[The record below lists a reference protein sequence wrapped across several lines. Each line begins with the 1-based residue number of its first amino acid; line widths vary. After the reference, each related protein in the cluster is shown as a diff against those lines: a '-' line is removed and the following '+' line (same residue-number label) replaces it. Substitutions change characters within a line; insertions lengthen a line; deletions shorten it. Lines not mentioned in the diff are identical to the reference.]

1 MYNCTYVTLRGIFD
15 MKKKLAIIFLCITM
29 ALSLVGCSFVDGFK
43 DGYNEN
49 KEVNETS
56 TSNN

>member
-1 MYNCTYVTLRGIFD
+1 

-29 ALSLVGCSFVDGFK
+29 VLSLVGCSFVEGFK

-56 TSNN
+56 TRNN